1 MRTICIVHEGSA
13 VRRVIHVTRVARAG
27 VAGGPRAANEEDD
40 QGDDREHGDADHD
53 QQDPREAAR
62 AVLGHDDRFET
73 VVQSGLDAETGVGCL
88 IHVGAIN
95 TDDRAGHLDVD
106 LVPAEV
112 EVHQVV
118 EETGV
123 FFGCFLTGAGVERDG
138 VVIADVDVPDVICL
152 IEDLI
157 LERADH
163 GDRVLLLRGLA
174 VQILDPFR
182 AVQHPLLEL
191 IDEVD
196 SRPQA
201 EEAGD
206 LAGDGDGHLAGRR
219 GVFVD
224 REVGVHVEAA
234 AEHERRG
241 CEQCR
246 DEESFH
252 DGLHGRRQ
260 VIPP

>member
-1 MRTICIVHEGSA
+1 M
-13 VRRVIHVTRVARAG
+13 
-27 VAGGPRAANEEDD
+27 
-40 QGDDREHGDADHD
+40 
-53 QQDPREAAR
+53 
-62 AVLGHDDRFET
+62 
-73 VVQSGLDAETGVGCL
+73 
-88 IHVGAIN
+88 IHVGAID

-118 EETGV
+118 EETCV
-123 FFGCFLTGAGVERDG
+123 FLFGCLLTGTGVEGDG
-138 VVIADVDVPDVICL
+138 VVVAGVDVPDVVRL
-152 IEDLI
+152 VEDLI

-163 GDRVLLLRGLA
+163 GDRVLLLCGLA
-174 VQILDPFR
+174 VQILDPLR

-191 IDEVD
+191 IDQVD
-196 SRPQA
+196 ARPQA

-219 GVFVD
+219 GVLVD
-224 REVGVHVEAA
+224 REVGVDVEAA

-246 DEESFH
+246 DEESLH